1 MVGDT
6 RKGARPIDWSSE
18 DVADRLRKA
27 VEAELSR
34 CPERERA
41 AIPDILETI
50 LLEFCNTKRIH
61 GAFPPQR
68 EDAEQRREARR
79 RETDRS

>member
-1 MVGDT
+1 MVGDAH
-6 RKGARPIDWSSE
+6 KGARPTDWSWE

-41 AIPDILETI
+41 AIADILETI
-50 LLEFCNTKRIH
+50 LLEVRNTKRIQ
-61 GAFPPQR
+61 GAFPPQP
-68 EDAEQRREARR
+68 EDAGRGGEARR
-79 RETDRS
+79 RETDRL